1 MTRKLNDYQ
10 QDQRYVDSIEEKND
24 AIKNCVNFDSGCDDL
39 PANILSNL
47 DVVKAFLQIGNL
59 YDSKMIIDEKSL
71 LMNLDAFMTKRW
83 NETGNPTTQN
93 NGSIEELVI
102 GDPKQIAEQLYQ
114 VPVDVVVEFPDSE
127 DLLSFISNTEDRIIV
142 DINTELFKSTPVLY
156 RIQELAYD
164 IVKYEE
170 SQEVQIKMIAYYYEE
185 K

>member
-1 MTRKLNDYQ
+1 
-10 QDQRYVDSIEEKND
+10 
-24 AIKNCVNFDSGCDDL
+24 
-39 PANILSNL
+39 
-47 DVVKAFLQIGNL
+47 VVKAYLQIGNL
-59 YDSKMIIDEKSL
+59 YDKKMIIDEKSL

-93 NGSIEELVI
+93 NGSIEELII
-102 GDPKQIAEQLYQ
+102 GDPQQIAEQLYQ
-114 VPVDVVVEFPDSE
+114 VPVDIVVEFPDSE

-170 SQEVQIKMIAYYYEE
+170 TQAVQIKMIAYYYEE